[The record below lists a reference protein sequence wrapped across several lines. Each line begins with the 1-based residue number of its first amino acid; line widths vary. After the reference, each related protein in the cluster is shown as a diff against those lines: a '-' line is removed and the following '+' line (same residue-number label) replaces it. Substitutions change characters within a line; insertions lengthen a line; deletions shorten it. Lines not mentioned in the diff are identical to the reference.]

1 MNASGNARLT
11 VDAVV
16 FDLDGTLI
24 DSLDVYCSILNAA
37 LVRLGL
43 PAAPREDILKAV
55 QDGEFDWDF
64 VLPEYVKAE
73 KEKTIRQARKII
85 SEIYPRRFREEARM
99 IAGVDAILKEIS
111 GGGMKIGLVTSTP
124 QILLEDKLHPLKG
137 SGVDNVFDAIIT
149 TDDVAKKK
157 PAADPL
163 IECGRR
169 LEVDMADMVYVG
181 DTRTDIQ
188 AGRAAGMKTIGVLTG
203 NDGYEALM
211 AENPD
216 AVIGSVVELRKVISF
231 DP

>member
-1 MNASGNARLT
+1 MKASGNARLI

-24 DSLDVYCSILNAA
+24 DSLDVYCRILNAA
-37 LVRLGL
+37 LVTLGL
-43 PAAPREDILKAV
+43 PAAPREDILKAIR
-55 QDGEFDWDF
+55 QGEFDWDC
-64 VLPEYVKAE
+64 VLPESVKAE
-73 KEKTIRQARKII
+73 KEETIRQARKII
-85 SEIYPRRFREEARM
+85 SEIYPRRFREEAKM

-111 GGGMKIGLVTSTP
+111 GCGMKIGLVTSTP

-137 SGVDNVFDAIIT
+137 SGVENVFDAIIT

-163 IECGRR
+163 IACGR
-169 LEVDMADMVYVG
+169 LLDVDMADMVYVG
-181 DTRTDIQ
+181 DARTDIQ
-188 AGRAAGMKTIGVLTG
+188 AGRAAGMMTIGVLTG

-216 AVIGSVVELRKVISF
+216 AVIGSVVELRQVISF